1 MNRLLR
7 LSALALALCCGPL
20 AVAQPAP
27 APAPVMPSPVSA
39 RVDVSVMVVLASEGA
54 GESDPRLS
62 AWMPLLRSTPFQS
75 FQMLD
80 AHELR
85 IADTEEQGV
94 SLSGGRRIRVQ
105 LLQHD
110 LAQARL
116 KIELMNG
123 DEKMVD
129 STVTIARNKSFFLV
143 IRGENG
149 TALLMP
155 IVVRY

>member
-7 LSALALALCCGPL
+7 FGLLALALGAGPVAL
-20 AVAQPAP
+20 AQPTP
-27 APAPVMPSPVSA
+27 APAPVMPSPLSA
-39 RVDVSVMVVLASEGA
+39 HVDVSVMVVHASEAA

-80 AHELR
+80 AHEMR
-85 IADTEEQGV
+85 IADTEDQGV
-94 SLSGGRRIRVQ
+94 SLSAGRRIRVQ

-110 LAQARL
+110 LSQARL

-123 DEKMVD
+123 DEKIVD